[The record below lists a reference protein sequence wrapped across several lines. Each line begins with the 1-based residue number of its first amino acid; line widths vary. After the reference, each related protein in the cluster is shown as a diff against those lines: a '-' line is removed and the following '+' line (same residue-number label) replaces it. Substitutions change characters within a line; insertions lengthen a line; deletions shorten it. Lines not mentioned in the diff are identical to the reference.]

1 MYLSRIAVVSLIVP
15 CFSEKTKVQ
24 FLYPNGMYCSLLTA
38 KRANLL
44 SLNFAQKSIDHN
56 VFDIYISH
64 DVNVHFIL
72 SFVSINED
80 NI

>member
-1 MYLSRIAVVSLIVP
+1 
-15 CFSEKTKVQ
+15 
-24 FLYPNGMYCSLLTA
+24 MYCSLLTA
-38 KRANLL
+38 KHANLL